1 MRALIMSA
9 ALILAASSAYAQ
21 APLTAAK
28 KAAQNAAAATD
39 AHTEAMQKPEGAV
52 KTVASAP
59 AASQT
64 KNAPA
69 APTKSAAAVTS
80 KSKGAARPPAAKSQ
94 QPASGVERPGGQ
106 LDVPATDTVPTP
118 PTILREAF
126 DYEKE
131 GRRDPFVSLLTTPE
145 LRPTMSDLRLTSIV
159 MDLSGRNSLATL
171 RDVSANTRYTVHVGS
186 TLGRMRVSSIR
197 GQTVVLTIDEFG
209 TTRQDSLI
217 LRDSTRVR
225 RP

>member
-1 MRALIMSA
+1 
-9 ALILAASSAYAQ
+9 
-21 APLTAAK
+21 
-28 KAAQNAAAATD
+28 
-39 AHTEAMQKPEGAV
+39 
-52 KTVASAP
+52 
-59 AASQT
+59 
-64 KNAPA
+64 
-69 APTKSAAAVTS
+69 
-80 KSKGAARPPAAKSQ
+80 
-94 QPASGVERPGGQ
+94 
-106 LDVPATDTVPTP
+106 
-118 PTILREAF
+118 
-126 DYEKE
+126 
-131 GRRDPFVSLLTTPE
+131 
-145 LRPTMSDLRLTSIV
+145 MSDLRLTSIV